1 MKKSITFLFT
11 AILIVAIMS
20 CDSKADSTSAT
31 TPIEKQS
38 PNTPKQDE
46 ESDYIKQLRA
56 QSYAEDD
63 IIGRVMQGV
72 KIIESNYKASESL
85 MGDKLVKNVVWK
97 VDEQCNA
104 TVSNEAGAG
113 SELNFNF
120 KDLDITNVSLVKEE
134 ESPNRFPGIT
144 FNSNNGKKIFTSK
157 EGGNETKVDRFTIY
171 LADRNKVGKLAPALM
186 QTVRIC
192 REVAK
197 K

>member
-1 MKKSITFLFT
+1 
-11 AILIVAIMS
+11 
-20 CDSKADSTSAT
+20 
-31 TPIEKQS
+31 
-38 PNTPKQDE
+38 
-46 ESDYIKQLRA
+46 
-56 QSYAEDD
+56 
-63 IIGRVMQGV
+63 MQGV

-85 MGDKLVKNVVWK
+85 MGDKLVKNVV
-97 VDEQCNA
+97 
-104 TVSNEAGAG
+104 
-113 SELNFNF
+113 
-120 KDLDITNVSLVKEE
+120 DITNVSLVKEE

-197 K
+197 KC